1 MSATG
6 RRNSISIAWN
16 RRVEVYKGIAD
27 SCGNGKYNFIHHAL
41 KGDINMQRLDEVCQ
55 KVRQRGKDVDMDIV
69 DLIRILF
76 LLPIDDLKNPTNK
89 YVVNKITSALDDFP
103 FWPSNK
109 DAHLAGAEALCFW
122 SENHILMLLSS
133 AHLYRQWRRKMT
145 ISENGVYT
153 ATNVV
158 TGGIIREDH
167 NVINVTSLGSA
178 LYAVSEQDERLQK
191 NLDNNNQGA
200 KEEGRGTD
208 ELNESR
214 KVIKQGTSSPQKDK
228 VIAARDSLA
237 AYYKICSRYWTNVN
251 SSTGGDVKNQAVGDS
266 SKKVVKFDDD
276 VDEESEDDLK
286 EEEALA
292 NDLSGAALEEAL
304 LHSYINSHVE
314 FGGMFEL
321 NSHVYIPYTMSALLN
336 LIDFSEDVEL
346 VRLANILIEATLKPM
361 LLCTTNKNVC
371 SLAAGARAFPR
382 TRCRVHGHNANQVL
396 NFLVGSSP
404 DNLWVSP
411 ITDFLATTSWRPSA
425 DLLSYHT
432 FSGRVQYRGSP
443 TLADLKTM
451 FPGIPELEK
460 VPFLWSAGLLVHPDF
475 VSLTK
480 RYIALK
486 KMQNNETLW
495 PLKLISTGL
504 APSLAS
510 WLDRLSR
517 GQLYSDVVFNV
528 YKRDDGLCMSSFE
541 TFNVGKA
548 GFQQLPWIVNLDGIG
563 VWSESGSIGDIF
575 AGFLMT
581 NTYSPNVVQRGGV
594 LVCSYAA
601 PSSLKSIFGISSKAW
616 AHIVWPSQLFDKQ
629 RIYEEAP
636 SKQSSDKSAETN
648 AKKEWLSCS
657 VTTRPAKRCSWRVAS
672 RNQCYIGVGSF
683 QESFILPSSVDDDT
697 TSPPTTDKKKPNNKE
712 GVQIFYEGDN
722 FTVASRIVSKDKYN
736 TFVVVVANHEE
747 FHSDFDAFANRCLSI
762 TCSKGLDS
770 GKKHLTVQIIDP
782 NEGVIDV
789 KTDLE

>member
-1 MSATG
+1 MITTSSGG
-6 RRNSISIAWN
+6 RRSSISVAWE

-55 KVRQRGKDVDMDIV
+55 AVRQRGKDVDMDIV

-76 LLPIDDLKNPTNK
+76 LLPEDDLTDPTNK

-133 AHLYRQWRRKMT
+133 AHLYRQWRRKMMD
-145 ISENGVYT
+145 SEKGIYT

-158 TGGIIREDH
+158 TGGVIREDH
-167 NVINVTSLGSA
+167 NVMNVSSLGSA
-178 LYAVSEQDERLQK
+178 IHAVREQDERLQRNSK
-191 NLDNNNQGA
+191 TNEGEEN
-200 KEEGRGTD
+200 EEGRTSD
-208 ELNESR
+208 KFSESR
-214 KVIKQGTSSPQKDK
+214 KIIKRGTFSPHKEK
-228 VIAARDSLA
+228 VLAARDSLA
-237 AYYKICSRYWTNVN
+237 AYYKISSRHWDKGPCNGDTDGK
-251 SSTGGDVKNQAVGDS
+251 SSEKG
-266 SKKVVKFDDD
+266 VKFS
-276 VDEESEDDLK
+276 DEKEEEEAVQK

-304 LHSYINSHVE
+304 LHSYINSHVQ

-321 NSHVYIPYTMSALLN
+321 NSHVYIPYTMTALLN

-346 VRLANILIEATLKPM
+346 VRLATLLMEATLKPM
-361 LLCTTNKNVC
+361 LLCTSDKNVC

-382 TRCRVHGHNANQVL
+382 TRCRVHGHNVNQVL

-425 DLLSYHT
+425 DLLSYHS
-432 FSGRVQYRGSP
+432 FSGRVQYRASP
-443 TLADLKTM
+443 TLDDLKSI

-460 VPFLWSAGLLVHPDF
+460 VPFYWSAGLLVHPDF

-480 RYIALK
+480 QYISLK
-486 KMQNNETLW
+486 RMQNNETLW
-495 PLKLISTGL
+495 PLKLISSGM
-504 APSLAS
+504 ASPLAS
-510 WLDRLSR
+510 WLDRLSK
-517 GQLYSDVVFNV
+517 GQIYSDVMFNA
-528 YKRDDGLCMSSFE
+528 YKRIEGLCMSSFE
-541 TFNVGKA
+541 GFNVGKA

-563 VWSESGSIGDIF
+563 VWSESGSIGDIL
-575 AGFLMT
+575 AGFMMT
-581 NTYSPNVVQRGGV
+581 NTYSPNVVQKGGV

-601 PSSLKSIFGISSKAW
+601 PFSFQSIFGLSSKAW

-629 RIYEEAP
+629 RTYEEV
-636 SKQSSDKSAETN
+636 SSSAET

-657 VTTRPAKRCSWRVAS
+657 GTTKPAKRCSWRVAS
-672 RNQCYIGVGSF
+672 RNQCYIGVGCF
-683 QESFILPSSVDDDT
+683 QESYILPTSDGDDDV
-697 TSPPTTDKKKPNNKE
+697 SPPTVNNKKPKNKV

-722 FTVASRIVSKDKYN
+722 FTIASRIVSKDKYN

-747 FHSDFDAFANRCLSI
+747 FNSDFDAFASRCLSI
-762 TCSKGLDS
+762 TCCKVLDS
-770 GKKHLTVQIIDP
+770 HKKNLTVQIVDP
-782 NEGVIDV
+782 HEGTINVE
-789 KTDLE
+789 TRLE